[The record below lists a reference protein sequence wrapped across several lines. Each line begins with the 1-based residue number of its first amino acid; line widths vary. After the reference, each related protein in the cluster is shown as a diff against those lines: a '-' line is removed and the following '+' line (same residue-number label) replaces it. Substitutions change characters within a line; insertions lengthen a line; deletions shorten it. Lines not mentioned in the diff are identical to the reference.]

1 MCMSA
6 HRLTFLHR
14 FLVATTRLQRSR
26 WQSYC
31 DRRAF
36 TTTMSGPK
44 YLTGDKAGIEDF
56 VDKFD
61 VCVFIRAIGTEA
73 NEVPGLSV

>member
-1 MCMSA
+1 
-6 HRLTFLHR
+6 
-14 FLVATTRLQRSR
+14 
-26 WQSYC
+26 
-31 DRRAF
+31 
-36 TTTMSGPK
+36 MSGPK